1 MLLLLSLGQATV
13 ERGFSINKA
22 VSNDDVHDDTLEPE
36 KSPVT
41 VLYML
46 LMGS

>member
-36 KSPVT
+36 KSPV
-41 VLYML
+41 LYML